1 MVKKKRVVKKVS
13 KVKNSK
19 VKSVKKVPKRK
30 ISKKKVSKNTP
41 KKVNRKINLSKNVY
55 VNKNKINLILSRLIF
70 FVGLSLASFVLSFF
84 LSNEMFKNLFL
95 MLTIVFGFI
104 SAGLLIVFLIFLILK
119 FLRK

>member
-1 MVKKKRVVKKVS
+1 MVKKKKVVKKV
-13 KVKNSK
+13 SK

-30 ISKKKVSKNTP
+30 VSKKKVSKNTP
-41 KKVNRKINLSKNVY
+41 KKFNRRVNLSKNVY

-95 MLTIVFGFI
+95 MLTIIFGFI

-119 FLRK
+119 LLRK